1 MAGGVRNLTAEET
14 LLLLQA
20 KENLKQNARRICG
33 KLKVFQDKCINDNK
47 QQKSHHNAGTIYE
60 PFTLYSGHHRC
71 PSSKHVRLIDAF
83 FNGFYFS
90 LHQFAPRT
98 IV

>member
-33 KLKVFQDKCINDNK
+33 KLKVFQEKCNTVNK
-47 QQKSHHNAGTIYE
+47 EKILNAGM
-60 PFTLYSGHHRC
+60 
-71 PSSKHVRLIDAF
+71 
-83 FNGFYFS
+83 
-90 LHQFAPRT
+90 
-98 IV
+98 